1 MSSLTSLLS
10 VTATSSAAPTSSTG
24 GNRAPSQ
31 GGVIEGA
38 NPSHYNPKD
47 PITMFIIQ
55 AGLIIIVCHLLHWP
69 LSKIRQPR
77 VIAEVIGGIVLGPSV
92 MGRIPGFRAAIFP
105 TESIPNLTLVANLG
119 LVLYLFLI
127 GLETDV
133 RFLLS
138 NWRVATSVA
147 FAGLALPFALGCALA
162 WGLYNQ
168 FSSDEGV
175 THIDFPIYM
184 LFIGVAIAITA
195 FPVLCRIL
203 TELKLLDT
211 SVGVIVLSAGVANDV
226 VGWILLALCVA
237 LANAGT
243 GLSALWILLACVGY
257 MLFLLYAVRPVL
269 VWLLRRT
276 GSIENGPSQSMIA
289 LILLIALASAF
300 FTGIIGVHAIFGGFM
315 VGLILPRENGFAIKV
330 TEKLEDLI
338 GALFLPLYFTLSGLN
353 TNLGLLDSG
362 ITWGYVIAVTFTAFL
377 TKVIGASI
385 AARLNG
391 LVWRESFSIGA
402 LMSCKGLVELI
413 VLVRIPFPVLLSGH
427 LELGKCSPL
436 LRPFPKRKKPR
447 NNQLL
452 TKTQNIGLQARI
464 LSTRT
469 FTIFVVMALLT
480 TFVTTPLT
488 SFLYPRWYQKKLEA
502 WKRGEIDWDT
512 GEVVSSHSGTADETE
527 FTKPATDRVQRLLVY
542 LRLDNMPALLNLVSL
557 FGKQSITGSQ
567 YAESDEKGG
576 VQAGMVALGSSSGI
590 RAVRA
595 HGFRLLHLTDRDS
608 SVMTVSQVDDFSRND
623 PVVNIFRTVGQFLKV
638 AVSGEVSI
646 MPETRFAEALL
657 SKSSDISSDLLL
669 VPWTESGSLS
679 DSQVPSTDGA
689 NKLASTYTGFAKSIL
704 VSTEHNVGI
713 FFPKGSAPQPAT
725 DSGNDRGKLM
735 RAYSFSDIHHDIPT
749 IPVTNKSHHIFM
761 PYFGGNDDK
770 FALRLVLQLC
780 EKHNATAT
788 VVHFEPTTGVG
799 SQTQEAD
806 YFGFMS
812 THAPAGV
819 ASRVKFE
826 TSSASDVLEA
836 ASTYAATGIRADT
849 REVTWHNLI
858 VLGRRITAKPAEGKN
873 PVRVSEEIRD
883 CLGLAASVFIATGV
897 KADLLV
903 VQAKTVTN

>member
-1 MSSLTSLLS
+1 MSSVTSLLS
-10 VTATSSAAPTSSTG
+10 ATPTSSAG

-105 TESIPNLTLVANLG
+105 AESIPNLTLVANLG

-168 FSSDEGV
+168 FSGDEGV
-175 THIDFPIYM
+175 MHIDFPIYM

-362 ITWGYVIAVTFTAFL
+362 LAWGYVIAVTFTAFF

-391 LVWRESFSIGA
+391 L
-402 LMSCKGLVELI
+402 
-413 VLVRIPFPVLLSGH
+413 
-427 LELGKCSPL
+427 
-436 LRPFPKRKKPR
+436 
-447 NNQLL
+447 
-452 TKTQNIGLQARI
+452 NIGLQARI

-512 GEVVSSHSGTADETE
+512 GEVISNNSGSTDEME
-527 FTKPATDRVQRLLVY
+527 FSKPTTDRVQRLLVY

-557 FGKQSITGSQ
+557 FGKQSSTGGQ
-567 YAESDEKGG
+567 FAGGDEKGG
-576 VQAGMVALGSSSGI
+576 AQPVTSALGSSNGM

-608 SVMTVSQVDDFSRND
+608 SVMTVSQVDDLSRND

-646 MPETRFAEALL
+646 MPETRFAEAIL
-657 SKSSDISSDLLL
+657 SKSSDISSDLLI
-669 VPWTESGSLS
+669 VPWSESGSLG
-679 DSQVPSTDGA
+679 DSQVPSVDSA

-704 VSTEHNVGI
+704 ASTEHNVGI
-713 FFPKGSAPQPAT
+713 FFPKGSAPQPTT
-725 DSGNDRGKLM
+725 DSGNDRSKLM

-749 IPVTNKSHHIFM
+749 IPVTNQSHHIFM
-761 PYFGGNDDK
+761 PYFGGADDK

-788 VVHFEPTTGVG
+788 VVHFVQAGSD

-806 YFGFMS
+806 YFGFVS
-812 THAPAGV
+812 SHTPAGV
-819 ASRVKFE
+819 ATRIKFE
-826 TSSASDVLEA
+826 TSSGSDVLEA
-836 ASTYAATGIRADT
+836 ASNYAASGIRADS

-858 VLGRRITAKPAEGKN
+858 ILGRQITAKPVEGKKS
-873 PVRVSEEIRD
+873 VRVLEEIRD
-883 CLGLAASVFIATGV
+883 CLGLAAGVFIASGV

-903 VQAKTVTN
+903 VQAKTVAK

>member
-1 MSSLTSLLS
+1 MSSITSLLTA
-10 VTATSSAAPTSSTG
+10 TATSSAAPTSSTG
-24 GNRAPSQ
+24 GSRAPSQ

-47 PITMFIIQ
+47 PITIFIIQ

-133 RFLLS
+133 RFLVS

-162 WGLYNQ
+162 WGLYND
-168 FSSDEGV
+168 FSGDEGV
-175 THIDFPIYM
+175 MHIDFSIYM

-237 LANAGT
+237 LANAGN

-257 MLFLLYAVRPVL
+257 MIFLMYAVRPVL
-269 VWLLRRT
+269 VWVLRRT

-353 TNLGLLDSG
+353 TNLGLLNSG
-362 ITWGYVIAVTFTAFL
+362 ITWGYVFAVTLTAFF
-377 TKVIGASI
+377 TKIIGASV

-413 VLVRIPFPVLLSGH
+413 VL
-427 LELGKCSPL
+427 
-436 LRPFPKRKKPR
+436 
-447 NNQLL
+447 
-452 TKTQNIGLQARI
+452 NIGLQARI

-480 TFVTTPLT
+480 TFITTPLT
-488 SFLYPRWYQKKLEA
+488 SFLYPHWYQKKLEA

-512 GEVVSSHSGTADETE
+512 GEAISNHSGGTDEVD
-527 FTKPATDRVQRLLVY
+527 FAKPTNDRIQRLLVY

-557 FGKQSITGSQ
+557 FGKQSPSSSHYIGN
-567 YAESDEKGG
+567 DEKGG
-576 VQAGMVALGSSSGI
+576 VQSDTVGLASSNGI
-590 RAVRA
+590 KAVRA

-657 SKSSDISSDLLL
+657 SKSSDISSDLVL
-669 VPWTESGSLS
+669 VPWSESGSLV
-679 DSQVPSTDGA
+679 DSQVPSADGA
-689 NKLASTYTGFAKSIL
+689 SNKLASTYTGFAKSIL
-704 VSTEHNVGI
+704 ASTEHNIGI

-725 DSGNDRGKLM
+725 DNGLDRGKLM

-770 FALRLVLQLC
+770 LALRLVLQLC

-788 VVHFEPTTGVG
+788 VVHYAPAASRE
-799 SQTQEAD
+799 SQTNDVD
-806 YFGFMS
+806 YFGFVS
-812 THAPAGV
+812 AHTPADV
-819 ASRVKFE
+819 VSRVKFE
-826 TSSASDVLEA
+826 TSSASNAIEA
-836 ASTYAATGIRADT
+836 ASSYAASGIRTDS
-849 REVTWHNLI
+849 REITWHNLI
-858 VLGRRITAKPAEGKN
+858 VLGRRITDKPVDGSSSI
-873 PVRVSEEIRD
+873 RVSEEIRE
-883 CLGLAASVFIATGV
+883 CLGLAAGAFIASGV

-903 VQAKTVTN
+903 VQAKAATN

>member
-1 MSSLTSLLS
+1 MSSVASLLS
-10 VTATSSAAPTSSTG
+10 ATTISSAASTSSTG

-47 PITMFIIQ
+47 PIAMFIIQ
-55 AGLIIIVCHLLHWP
+55 AGLIIIVCHVLHWP

-162 WGLYNQ
+162 WGLYNE
-168 FSSDEGV
+168 FSTDEGV
-175 THIDFPIYM
+175 MHIDFPIYM

-243 GLSALWILLACVGY
+243 GLSALWILLACVGF
-257 MLFLLYAVRPVL
+257 MLFLFYAVRPVL
-269 VWLLRRT
+269 IWLLRRT
-276 GSIENGPSQSMIA
+276 GSLENGPSQSMIA

-362 ITWGYVIAVTFTAFL
+362 IAWGYVIAVTFTAFF
-377 TKVIGASI
+377 TKIIGASV

-413 VLVRIPFPVLLSGH
+413 VL
-427 LELGKCSPL
+427 
-436 LRPFPKRKKPR
+436 
-447 NNQLL
+447 
-452 TKTQNIGLQARI
+452 NIGLQARI

-480 TFVTTPLT
+480 TFATTPLT

-512 GEVVSSHSGTADETE
+512 GEVISNHSDAIDQTAL
-527 FTKPATDRVQRLLVY
+527 TKAATGRIQRLLVY

-557 FGKQSITGSQ
+557 FGKQSSTGGH
-567 YAESDEKGG
+567 YTGSDEKDGL
-576 VQAGMVALGSSSGI
+576 QAETVALGSSDGT

-595 HGFRLLHLTDRDS
+595 HGIRLLHLTDRDS
-608 SVMTVSQVDDFSRND
+608 SVMTVSKVDDFSRND

-646 MPETRFAEALL
+646 MPETRFPEALL

-669 VPWTESGSLS
+669 VPWSESGSLS
-679 DSQVPSTDGA
+679 DSQVPSADVT
-689 NKLASTYTGFAKSIL
+689 NKLASTYTGFVKAIL
-704 VSTEHNVGI
+704 ASAEHNVGI
-713 FFPKGSAPQPAT
+713 FFPKGSVPQPLM
-725 DSGNDRGKLM
+725 DNGNDRSKLM
-735 RAYSFSDIHHDIPT
+735 RAYSFSDIHHDIPA

-761 PYFGGNDDK
+761 PYFGGTDDK
-770 FALRLVLQLC
+770 FALKLVLQLC

-788 VVHFEPTTGVG
+788 VVHFTSTTEAD

-806 YFGFMS
+806 YFGFVS
-812 THAPAGV
+812 THVPAGV
-819 ASRVKFE
+819 APRVKFE
-826 TSSASDVLEA
+826 TSSASNAIEA
-836 ASTYAATGIRADT
+836 ASGYAASGIRGDT

-858 VLGRRITAKPAEGKN
+858 VLGRRTTPKSAEDKTFG
-873 PVRVSEEIRD
+873 RASEEIRD
-883 CLGLAASVFIATGV
+883 CLGLAADVFIASGV
-897 KADLLV
+897 KADLLI
-903 VQAKTVTN
+903 VQAKTMTS

>member
-1 MSSLTSLLS
+1 MSSITSMLS
-10 VTATSSAAPTSSTG
+10 ATATSSAAPTSTG

-47 PITMFIIQ
+47 PITIFIIQ

-92 MGRIPGFRAAIFP
+92 LGRIPGFRAAIFP

-133 RFLLS
+133 RFLVS

-147 FAGLALPFALGCALA
+147 FAGLALPFAFGCALA

-168 FSSDEGV
+168 FSGDEGV
-175 THIDFPIYM
+175 MHIDFPIYM

-257 MLFLLYAVRPVL
+257 MLFLFYLVRPAL

-276 GSIENGPSQSMIA
+276 GNIENGPSQSMIA

-362 ITWGYVIAVTFTAFL
+362 IAWGYVIAVTFTAFL
-377 TKVIGASI
+377 TKVIGASL

-413 VLVRIPFPVLLSGH
+413 VL
-427 LELGKCSPL
+427 
-436 LRPFPKRKKPR
+436 
-447 NNQLL
+447 
-452 TKTQNIGLQARI
+452 NIGLQARI

-480 TFVTTPLT
+480 TFATTPLT

-512 GEVVSSHSGTADETE
+512 GEPISSHGGSTDDHE
-527 FTKPATDRVQRLLVY
+527 FTKPTNDRVQRLLVY

-557 FGKQSITGSQ
+557 FGKQSGSGGQ
-567 YAESDEKGG
+567 FVESDEKGG
-576 VQAGMVALGSSSGI
+576 MTSDTVALGSSNGI

-623 PVVNIFRTVGQFLKV
+623 PVVNIFRTVGQLIRV

-669 VPWTESGSLS
+669 VPWSESGSLV
-679 DSQVPSTDGA
+679 DTQVLSADGS
-689 NKLASTYTGFAKSIL
+689 NKLGSTYTGFAKSIL
-704 VSTEHNVGI
+704 DSPEHNIGI
-713 FFPKGSAPQPAT
+713 FFPKGSVTQPT
-725 DSGNDRGKLM
+725 SDGSSDRKRLS

-749 IPVTNKSHHIFM
+749 IPVTNKSHQIFM

-770 FALRLVLQLC
+770 LALKLVLQLC
-780 EKHNATAT
+780 EKHNAQAT
-788 VVHFEPTTGVG
+788 VVHFVG
-799 SQTQEAD
+799 TAEGDSQSHEGD
-806 YFGFMS
+806 YFGFVS
-812 THAPAGV
+812 THVPANV
-819 ASRVKFE
+819 ASRIKFE
-826 TSSASDVLEA
+826 TSSSSNTLEA
-836 ASTYAATGIRADT
+836 ASSYAASGVRTDT
-849 REVTWHNLI
+849 REVTWHNLV
-858 VLGRRITAKPAEGKN
+858 VLGRRSAVKATEGKASAK
-873 PVRVSEEIRD
+873 VSEDIND
-883 CLGLAASVFIATGV
+883 CLGIAAGVLITAGV

-903 VQAKTVTN
+903 VQAKSSSN

>member
-1 MSSLTSLLS
+1 MSSITSLLPA
-10 VTATSSAAPTSSTG
+10 TATSLAAPTSTG
-24 GNRAPSQ
+24 GNRATPQ

-47 PITMFIIQ
+47 PITIFIIQ

-77 VIAEVIGGIVLGPSV
+77 VIAEVIGGIILGPSV
-92 MGRIPGFRAAIFP
+92 MGRIPGFRNAIFP
-105 TESIPNLTLVANLG
+105 TDSIPNLTLVANLG

-133 RFLLS
+133 RFLVS

-168 FSSDEGV
+168 FAGDEGV
-175 THIDFPIYM
+175 MHINFSIYM

-211 SVGVIVLSAGVANDV
+211 TVGVIVLSAGVANDV

-257 MLFLLYAVRPVL
+257 MLFLLYAVRPIL
-269 VWLLRRT
+269 IWFLRRS

-362 ITWGYVIAVTFTAFL
+362 ITWGYVFAVTLTAFF
-377 TKVIGASI
+377 TKIIGATI

-413 VLVRIPFPVLLSGH
+413 VL
-427 LELGKCSPL
+427 
-436 LRPFPKRKKPR
+436 
-447 NNQLL
+447 
-452 TKTQNIGLQARI
+452 NIGLQAKI

-480 TFVTTPLT
+480 TFITTPLT
-488 SFLYPRWYQKKLEA
+488 SYLYPPWYQKKLEA

-512 GEVVSSHSGTADETE
+512 GEAIPGRSTGDETE
-527 FTKPATDRVQRLLVY
+527 PSKPTSDRVRRLLVY

-557 FGKQSITGSQ
+557 FGKQAAPDNQHSCSSEDKDGLHSET
-567 YAESDEKGG
+567 
-576 VQAGMVALGSSSGI
+576 VAIGPYSKDAQ
-590 RAVRA
+590 AVRA

-608 SVMTVSQVDDFSRND
+608 SVMTVSQVAEFTRND

-669 VPWTESGSLS
+669 VPWSESGSLV
-679 DSQVPSTDGA
+679 DSQVSPADGVN
-689 NKLASTYTGFAKSIL
+689 NKLAAAYTGFAKSL
-704 VSTEHNVGI
+704 FASVEHNIGI
-713 FFPKGSAPQPAT
+713 FFPNMLPIPN
-725 DSGNDRGKLM
+725 DSGLERTKLM
-735 RAYSFSDIHHDIPT
+735 RAYSFSDIHQDIPS
-749 IPVTNKSHHIFM
+749 IPVTHKSHHIFL
-761 PYFGGNDDK
+761 PYFGGRDDR
-770 FALRLVLQLC
+770 FALALVLQLC
-780 EKHNATAT
+780 EKQNATAT
-788 VVHFEPTTGVG
+788 VVHYTSSNGEE
-799 SQTQEAD
+799 SQHQDTD
-806 YFGFMS
+806 YFGFVS
-812 THAPAGV
+812 THVPTAVG
-819 ASRVKFE
+819 SRVKFE
-826 TSSASDVLEA
+826 KSSASDIINA
-836 ASTYAATGIRADT
+836 ALTQATSGIRVDSKD
-849 REVTWHNLI
+849 VSWHNLV
-858 VLGRRITAKPAEGKN
+858 VLGRHGSAKPSESHTS
-873 PVRVSEEIRD
+873 VRVPEEVRES
-883 CLGLAASVFIATGV
+883 LGLAAGVFITSGI
-897 KADLLV
+897 KANMLV
-903 VQAKTVTN
+903 VQAKASFP

>member
-1 MSSLTSLLS
+1 MSSVTSLLS
-10 VTATSSAAPTSSTG
+10 ATATSSAAPTSSTG

-105 TESIPNLTLVANLG
+105 AESIPNLTLVANLG

-168 FSSDEGV
+168 FSGDEGV
-175 THIDFPIYM
+175 MHIDFPIYM

-362 ITWGYVIAVTFTAFL
+362 IAWGYVIAVTFTAFL
-377 TKVIGASI
+377 TKIIGASI

-413 VLVRIPFPVLLSGH
+413 VL
-427 LELGKCSPL
+427 
-436 LRPFPKRKKPR
+436 
-447 NNQLL
+447 
-452 TKTQNIGLQARI
+452 
-464 LSTRT
+464 
-469 FTIFVVMALLT
+469 
-480 TFVTTPLT
+480 
-488 SFLYPRWYQKKLEA
+488 KKLEA

-512 GEVVSSHSGTADETE
+512 GEVISNHSGTTDETE
-527 FTKPATDRVQRLLVY
+527 FTKPTTDRVQRLLVY

-557 FGKQSITGSQ
+557 FGKQSTTGSQ
-567 YAESDEKGG
+567 YVESNEKGG
-576 VQAGMVALGSSSGI
+576 VQAGTVALGSSNGI

-669 VPWTESGSLS
+669 VPWSESGSLS
-679 DSQVPSTDGA
+679 DSQVPSADGT

-704 VSTEHNVGI
+704 ASTEHNVGI
-713 FFPKGSAPQPAT
+713 FFPKGSTPQPAM
-725 DSGNDRGKLM
+725 DGGNDRGKLM

-749 IPVTNKSHHIFM
+749 IPVTNKSHHIFL
-761 PYFGGNDDK
+761 PYFGGTDDK

-788 VVHFEPTTGVG
+788 VVHFTPTIGVD

-806 YFGFMS
+806 YFGFVS

-819 ASRVKFE
+819 ASRIKFE
-826 TSSASDVLEA
+826 TLSASNVVEA
-836 ASTYAATGIRADT
+836 ASSYAASGVRADT

-858 VLGRRITAKPAEGKN
+858 VLGRRITAKPAENKS

-883 CLGLAASVFIATGV
+883 CLGLAASMFIASGV
-897 KADLLV
+897 KSDLLV